1 MALTDKIIAIAN
13 GFRVSRETDKKF
25 SLDEMA
31 SMASEKVG
39 GCVVSGIYM
48 AKITP
53 AEDMSSLQVTHNLG
67 TTDILIALCQA
78 ETLGD
83 VVPSFG
89 GALGKFWTKTDIPNN
104 RNGVGNSTYS
114 LYNTS
119 NAYATLGTP
128 SSVSYWDEVVDEN
141 TFRFKQA
148 GNAAAK
154 YIAGVTYTV
163 IIMAASAFH
172 VTEV

>member
-67 TTDILIALCQA
+67 TTDILIALC
-78 ETLGD
+78 
-83 VVPSFG
+83 
-89 GALGKFWTKTDIPNN
+89 
-104 RNGVGNSTYS
+104 
-114 LYNTS
+114 
-119 NAYATLGTP
+119 
-128 SSVSYWDEVVDEN
+128 
-141 TFRFKQA
+141 
-148 GNAAAK
+148 
-154 YIAGVTYTV
+154 
-163 IIMAASAFH
+163 
-172 VTEV
+172 